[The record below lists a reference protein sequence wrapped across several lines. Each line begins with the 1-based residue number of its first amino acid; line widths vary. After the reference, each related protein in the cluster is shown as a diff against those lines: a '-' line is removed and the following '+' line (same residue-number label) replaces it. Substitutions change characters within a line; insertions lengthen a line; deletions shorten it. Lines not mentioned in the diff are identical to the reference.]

1 MRAEIITI
9 GDEILIGQ
17 IVDTNSAFLAS
28 ELHKLGIAVHQIS
41 SVQDEREH
49 ILEALDEAESRADL
63 ILITGGLGPTRDD
76 ITKHTLCEYTGDT
89 LVRDPDVL
97 AHIEELFRTYITST
111 PISDLNRNQAL
122 VPGRAEILHNPYGTA
137 PGMWMKG
144 KKAILVSMP
153 GVPFEMKSL
162 FKNAV
167 APRILEAFHPPVLLH
182 RTLITYGLGESA
194 IAERISDWQ
203 DALPPHMKL
212 AYLPNLGRVRLRLS
226 TRGSDP
232 EVLKEELEQQLS
244 VLRDMIRDILYG
256 EEDGESLEETLVR
269 SFTDKGVTLAA
280 AESFT
285 GGRIAAQITA
295 VPGASAVF
303 KGSLVCY
310 ASSVKSGFLG
320 VPEALIREHSVV
332 SAPVALEMARKA
344 RQQMQ
349 SDFAIATTGNA
360 GPTKGD
366 SDAPI
371 GTVYIALAGPGG
383 EVAETFMMG
392 NHRERVV
399 QKSVNKAFEM
409 LAREIL
415 KI

>member
-1 MRAEIITI
+1 
-9 GDEILIGQ
+9 
-17 IVDTNSAFLAS
+17 
-28 ELHKLGIAVHQIS
+28 
-41 SVQDEREH
+41 
-49 ILEALDEAESRADL
+49 
-63 ILITGGLGPTRDD
+63 
-76 ITKHTLCEYTGDT
+76 
-89 LVRDPDVL
+89 
-97 AHIEELFRTYITST
+97 
-111 PISDLNRNQAL
+111 
-122 VPGRAEILHNPYGTA
+122 
-137 PGMWMKG
+137 MWMKG

-167 APRILEAFHPPVLLH
+167 VPRILEAFHPPVLLH

-232 EVLKEELEQQLS
+232 EVLKEELEEQLS

-269 SFTDKGVTLAA
+269 SFTEKGVTLAA

-344 RQQMQ
+344 REQMQ